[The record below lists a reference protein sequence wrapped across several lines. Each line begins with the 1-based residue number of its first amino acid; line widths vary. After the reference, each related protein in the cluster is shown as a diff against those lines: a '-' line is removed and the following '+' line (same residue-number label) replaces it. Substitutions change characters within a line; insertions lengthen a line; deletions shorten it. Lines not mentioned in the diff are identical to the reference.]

1 MRGNCLSQC
10 KFKILE
16 CRVGGENMDRQ
27 EELLYWLWLCNM
39 EGIGHRT
46 IDMLLGQY
54 KHPRQLYQAKESEL
68 SCWLKGRKLTQFL
81 KSRDMDRIKRLM
93 ERLAKQNVRFL
104 HRQHEDYPNSLS
116 HLEDAP
122 FGIYVRGAL
131 PPKGARSIA
140 IVGARQADE
149 YGCSVA
155 SYFARELSNKG
166 ICVISGLAYG
176 VDSAAHKG
184 AIEAS
189 GYTLGILGCGINICY
204 PKENASL
211 FRAVEKQGG
220 ILSEYGLNVPPKAGL
235 FPLRNRLIA
244 AMADGILVTQARE
257 RSGSLITV
265 DQGLEQGKDI
275 FSVPGRI
282 GDALS
287 EGCNSLIQSGAKLV
301 TGVWDILEEWGWE
314 KKIEQKIL
322 NHSDITL
329 VNIEKMVYSVLGFE
343 AKYID
348 IIIEETGLSVA
359 QLLPV
364 LIELEQ
370 RKLIRQPRPNYYC
383 VCV

>member
-1 MRGNCLSQC
+1 
-10 KFKILE
+10 
-16 CRVGGENMDRQ
+16 MDRQ
-27 EELLYWLWLCNM
+27 EELLYWLWLCNI
-39 EGIGHRT
+39 EGIGRRT
-46 IDMLLGQY
+46 IDVLLKQY
-54 KHPRQLYQAKESEL
+54 GHPEEIFKAQESEL
-68 SCWLKGRKLTQFL
+68 SYWLKGRKLTQFMR
-81 KSRDMDRIKRLM
+81 SRDMDAVQQFY
-93 ERLAKQNVRFL
+93 ERLNKQNVRFL
-104 HRQHEDYPNSLS
+104 YRQHEEYPSALC
-116 HLEDAP
+116 HLADAP

-155 SYFARELSNKG
+155 SYFARELSKRG
-166 ICVISGLAYG
+166 ISVISGLAHG

-184 AIEAS
+184 AVEAS
-189 GYTLGILGCGINICY
+189 GYTMGVLGCGINICY

-211 FRAVEKQGG
+211 FRAVERQGG
-220 ILSEYGLNVPPKAGL
+220 IMSEYGLDVLPKAGL

-265 DQGLEQGKDI
+265 DQGLELGKDI
-275 FSVPGRI
+275 FSVPGRV
-282 GDALS
+282 GDVLS
-287 EGCNSLIQSGAKLV
+287 EGCNNLIQSGAKLV

-314 KKIEQKIL
+314 ERIDQKIL

-364 LIELEQ
+364 LIQLEQ
-370 RKLIRQPRPNYYC
+370 RELIRQPRPNYYC

>member
-1 MRGNCLSQC
+1 
-10 KFKILE
+10 
-16 CRVGGENMDRQ
+16 MDRQ

-68 SCWLKGRKLTQFL
+68 SCWLEGRKLTQFL

-93 ERLAKQNVRFL
+93 ERLAKQNIRFL
-104 HRQHEDYPNSLS
+104 HRQHPDYPNPLR

-131 PPKGARSIA
+131 PPMGTRSIA

-155 SYFARELSNKG
+155 SYFAKELSNKG
-166 ICVISGLAYG
+166 ICVISGLAHG

-204 PKENASL
+204 PKENVSL

-220 ILSEYGLNVPPKAGL
+220 ILSEYGLDVPPKAGL

-282 GDALS
+282 GDVLS

-322 NHSDITL
+322 NHSNITL